1 VILPSLAYI
10 GPGAGFAF
18 LGSFLLLL
26 GAMGLVVLSVLS
38 WPFRA
43 AVRLVRHPRTR
54 PRPGVRRVIVVG
66 LDGLDPVLYR
76 RAAARGKVPNLE
88 RLARDGAFRE
98 LLSTCPP
105 ISPVA
110 WSSFMTG
117 ANPGKHAI
125 FDFLSR
131 DPRTCALEPSSARIE
146 TRRARGRARP
156 AVTGL
161 RRSTPFWHLLGE
173 RGIFST
179 VLRVPIT
186 FPPERFEGLLL
197 SGMCVPDLRGTQ
209 GSYTL
214 FTTRAGATAQ
224 GGLAVPLREGPEGF
238 SAELPGPPA
247 GAGGDGSLRAP
258 VRVRIAS
265 ADCVEVRLA
274 GGRHVLKAGAYS
286 PWIRVP
292 FGAGPLRRV
301 TGICRLLLLRT
312 SPHLEIYAT
321 PLHIDPARPA
331 LPVSHP
337 PFYAVHLAKLI
348 GPFATLG
355 LAEDTNALNDGVLDE
370 PSFLR
375 QVYDIH
381 EERERMFL
389 AALDRTRR
397 GFCMAVFD
405 APDRVQHMFPGPLA
419 EGLPGAP
426 PSPPSHEQA
435 LDGLY
440 ARMDELVGRVASRL
454 GRGDVLFVISD
465 HGFTAFHRA
474 VHLNAWLRREGY
486 LVLSG
491 GAAEGSSLADMD
503 WARTRAY
510 AFGLSGIHLNRRGR
524 EARGIVAP
532 EEAAGLKASIAAG
545 LKQLR
550 DGDAAPVRE
559 VYDTAAAYSGP
570 YAADAPD
577 LVVGYERGYRASW
590 ETALGRTPAEVVV
603 ANPKHWSGD
612 HCVDVRAVPG
622 VLFCSAPCDF
632 ASDPALTDL
641 APTVLDLFGIAPP
654 AHMDGRAFSV
664 RVRTG
669 R

>member
-1 VILPSLAYI
+1 VILSTLAYI

-26 GAMGLVVLSVLS
+26 GAMGLVILSVLS

-43 AVRLVRHPRTR
+43 LVRVARHPRTR
-54 PRPGVRRVIVVG
+54 PKEGVRRVIVVG
-66 LDGLDPVLYR
+66 LDGLDPALYR

-88 RLARDGAFRE
+88 RLERE
-98 LLSTCPP
+98 GTFHTLLSTCPP

-117 ANPGKHAI
+117 VNPGKHGI

-131 DPRTCALEPSSARIE
+131 NPRNYALELSSARIGSH
-146 TRRARGRARP
+146 RIRGRIRP
-156 AVTGL
+156 FVAGL
-161 RRSTPFWHLLGE
+161 RKSKPFWNILGE
-173 RGIFST
+173 HGVFST

-214 FTTRAGATAQ
+214 FTTRDGKE
-224 GGLAVPLREGPEGF
+224 GGSGR
-238 SAELPGPPA
+238 
-247 GAGGDGSLRAP
+247 
-258 VRVRIAS
+258 RVRIEESDGWIDAAFPGPAAV
-265 ADCVEVRLA
+265 ADDGGKEIAARMRLRVLGPDAVELRVA
-274 GGRHVLKAGAYS
+274 GERHTLTRGAYS
-286 PWIRVP
+286 PWIRIP
-292 FGAGPLRRV
+292 FRAGPLRRM
-301 TGICRLLLLRT
+301 TGICRLLLLRVE
-312 SPHLEIYAT
+312 PALEIYAT
-321 PLHIDPARPA
+321 PLQIDPERPA
-331 LPVSHP
+331 LPISHP
-337 PFYAVHLAKLI
+337 PFYAVHLAKLM

-370 PSFLR
+370 ALFLR

-381 EERERMFL
+381 EEREKMFF

-426 PSPPSHEQA
+426 PSPPEHGQA
-435 LDGLY
+435 LDELY
-440 ARMDELVGRVASRL
+440 ARMDDLVGRAAARL
-454 GRGDVLFVISD
+454 RRGDVLFVLSD
-465 HGFTAFHRA
+465 HGFTAFLRA

-486 LVLSG
+486 LFLRG
-491 GAAEGSSLADMD
+491 DLTEGDSLGDVD
-503 WARTRAY
+503 WSRTKAY

-524 EARGIVAP
+524 EAGGIVDPADVAP
-532 EEAAGLKASIAAG
+532 LGREIAAK
-545 LKQLR
+545 LKELR
-550 DGDAAPVRE
+550 DVDGELRAVRE
-559 VYDTAAAYSGP
+559 VYDTAEVYRGP
-570 YAADAPD
+570 YAGDGPD
-577 LVVGYERGYRASW
+577 LVVGYEKGYRASW
-590 ETALGRTPAEVVV
+590 ETALGKTPSEIIV

-622 VLFCSAPCDF
+622 VLFSNAHCSFTDP
-632 ASDPALTDL
+632 PALADL
-641 APTVLDLFGIAPP
+641 APTILDLFGIAPP
-654 AHMDGRAFSV
+654 PHMDGRAFDV
-664 RVRTG
+664 CPP
-669 R
+669 